1 MQWPDEDGA
10 AGAARAATN
19 ARRFAAWA
27 AAVTAIAAALALGIG
42 VFTPPRGGVLCT
54 SGCIAYPYADAAPF
68 VAGDSIWI
76 YPAIVMALG
85 FVAVAASLHELAPP
99 GGRLAG
105 LVALAFAVLAAGL
118 LVGDYAIHLMV
129 VVPSLARGE
138 GAAMATLSMYNPHG
152 VFIALENAGYFLM
165 GVAFLGASGAIG
177 RTGCLGSAAR
187 WVFLVA
193 GALAVGGLLVFAA
206 LFGSDLDVRYEVAAI
221 SIDYLCLAVGGT
233 LLAVLFRRPLRRE
246 GEERNP

>member
-1 MQWPDEDGA
+1 
-10 AGAARAATN
+10 
-19 ARRFAAWA
+19 
-27 AAVTAIAAALALGIG
+27 
-42 VFTPPRGGVLCT
+42 
-54 SGCIAYPYADAAPF
+54 
-68 VAGDSIWI
+68 
-76 YPAIVMALG
+76 
-85 FVAVAASLHELAPP
+85 
-99 GGRLAG
+99 
-105 LVALAFAVLAAGL
+105 
-118 LVGDYAIHLMV
+118 
-129 VVPSLARGE
+129 
-138 GAAMATLSMYNPHG
+138 
-152 VFIALENAGYFLM
+152 M

-177 RTGCLGSAAR
+177 RTGRLGSAAR